1 MFQLRCWKL
10 SAIMAVLISRQ
21 LKPST
26 SGKVILWNLKTIAI
40 NRIPSKIAVLRLR

>member
-10 SAIMAVLISRQ
+10 SAIIAVLISRQ

-40 NRIPSKIAVLRLR
+40 NRIPSKIAVLR